1 MVGGH
6 LGGLL
11 PHALSGQ
18 HSWPCGSGPVDEG
31 PVGPKYSQE
40 NEELSKPD
48 NYSTCLKR
56 KLEILAMDIWA
67 PKTHLTLFF

>member
-56 KLEILAMDIWA
+56 KLETRWSRISTESKLQE
-67 PKTHLTLFF
+67 L